1 MVLEQ
6 LISTLVLMG
15 DLLQLLDGL
24 LVPSLLQYANRL
36 RLFSNSC
43 LHGLEPWQIVAYSV
57 GITLLL
63 TGLYQRLFDC
73 PVPLFVRLRDRFFNM
88 VRSLPIVGDKIE
100 RELHKTVIQIRRWMA
115 PRVKGQIYRT
125 ELPTDGM
132 SRDELIQ
139 EVERMEELI
148 KPIESNWKAGRV
160 SGTVYHGGDEL
171 TAILTEVYGRCAW
184 ANPLHPDV
192 FPHVR
197 KMEAEVVKMCVNIFN
212 GGEDACGSVTSGG
225 TESILMACLSYR
237 QIGYE
242 KGIRYPEI
250 VAPISCHAAFE
261 KAAYYFRMKLV
272 HVPVDPET
280 RKCDLNAMARAIN
293 SNTVVLVASAPQFP
307 HGIIDPVEEIAQLAQ
322 KYKLACHVDC
332 CLGGFILPFMDAA
345 GYPIAPFDF
354 RVPGVTSISADT
366 HKYGYAPKGSSVVL
380 YKSRKLRSN
389 QFFVSTDWQGG
400 IYASPTLA
408 GSRAGAV
415 VAACWAA
422 LMYMGKSGYINA
434 TRKVIET
441 TRKIEAALLEVN
453 DIFIFGKPQVSVIAI
468 GSKVFDIYLL
478 SSALTQRGW
487 NLNSLQL
494 PPSIHICCTLRHTK
508 EGVADQLITDI
519 KECITDIMKRPE
531 EKATGS
537 AAIYGLAQS
546 IPDRNLVK
554 DIALAFLD
562 ACLIADPEDNG
573 EKKEEPNGS
582 QRQ

>member
-1 MVLEQ
+1 MA
-6 LISTLVLMG
+6 
-15 DLLQLLDGL
+15 DLLRLLDEL

-43 LHGLEPWQIVAYSV
+43 LYGLEPWQIVAYSV

-73 PVPLFVRLRDRFFNM
+73 PVPLFVRLRETFFSV
-88 VRSLPIVGDKIE
+88 VRSLPILGAKID
-100 RELHKTVIQIRRWMA
+100 RELNKTVAQVRRSIA
-115 PRVKGQIYRT
+115 SRVKGQFYRT
-125 ELPTDGM
+125 ELPKDGM

-139 EVERMEELI
+139 EVERMEELV

-160 SGTVYHGGDEL
+160 SGAVYHGGDEL
-171 TAILTEVYGRCAW
+171 TAVLTEVYGRCAW

-197 KMEAEVVKMCVNIFN
+197 KMEAEVVQMCVKIFN

-237 QIGYE
+237 QIGYT

-261 KAAYYFRMKLV
+261 KAAYYFQMKLV
-272 HVPVDPET
+272 HVPVDSET
-280 RKCDLNAMARAIN
+280 RQCDLRAMARAIN

-307 HGIIDPVEEIAQLAQ
+307 HGIVDPVEETAQLAL
-322 KYKLACHVDC
+322 KYKIGCHVDC

-345 GYPIAPFDF
+345 GYHIAPFDF
-354 RVPGVTSISADT
+354 RVSGVTSISADT
-366 HKYGYAPKGSSVVL
+366 HKYGFAPKGSSVVL
-380 YKSRKLRSN
+380 YRSRKLRSH

-415 VAACWAA
+415 IAACWAA
-422 LMYMGKSGYINA
+422 LMYMGMSGYINA
-434 TRKVIET
+434 TRKIIET
-441 TRKIEAALLEVN
+441 TRKIEAALLKI
-453 DIFIFGKPQVSVIAI
+453 DGIFIFGKPQVSVIAI
-468 GSKVFDIYLL
+468 GSKVFDIYRL

-494 PPSIHICCTLRHTK
+494 PPSIHMCCTLRHTE
-508 EGVADQLITDI
+508 EGVADQLIADI
-519 KECITDIMKRPE
+519 QECVAEIMKRPE
-531 EKATGS
+531 EKVTGT

-562 ACLIADPEDNG
+562 ACLIADPAEDEENNQ
-573 EKKEEPNGS
+573 EPNS
-582 QRQ
+582 SS